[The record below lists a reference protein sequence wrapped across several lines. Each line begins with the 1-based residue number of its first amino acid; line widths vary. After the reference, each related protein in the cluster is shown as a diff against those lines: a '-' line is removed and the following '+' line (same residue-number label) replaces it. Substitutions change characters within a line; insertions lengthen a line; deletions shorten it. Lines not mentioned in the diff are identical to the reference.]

1 MCDVIF
7 IHAQKHIETCD
18 QNILQSHSENSRCKP
33 FSVHLPVCAYRVIM
47 KLSGNGTWR
56 LSMLLLFM
64 TSWSSPRSIH
74 TASLKCNYVA
84 TGEVWMPV

>member
-7 IHAQKHIETCD
+7 IHAHKHIETCD

-33 FSVHLPVCAYRVIM
+33 FFVHLPVCACRIIM

-56 LSMLLLFM
+56 LSMPVIYDILVF
-64 TSWSSPRSIH
+64 S
-74 TASLKCNYVA
+74 
-84 TGEVWMPV
+84 EVNPHSVFEM

>member
-1 MCDVIF
+1 MCDFIF

-33 FSVHLPVCAYRVIM
+33 FSVHLPVCAYRIIM

-56 LSMLLLFM
+56 LSMPVIYDILVF
-64 TSWSSPRSIH
+64 S
-74 TASLKCNYVA
+74 
-84 TGEVWMPV
+84 EVNTHSVFEM